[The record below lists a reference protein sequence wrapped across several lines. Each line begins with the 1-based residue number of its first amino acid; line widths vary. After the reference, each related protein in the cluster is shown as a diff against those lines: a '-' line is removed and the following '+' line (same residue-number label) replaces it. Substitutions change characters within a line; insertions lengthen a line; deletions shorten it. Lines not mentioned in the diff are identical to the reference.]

1 MNHSK
6 KIRVVFLTFII
17 FMLCASTALAS
28 VFLAYPKKVGLGEPF
43 MVRVT
48 SDNFLESVVILWKG
62 ASVRPEIKKWKGRF
76 VALAMLGTDVL
87 FDKTGKAKLV
97 VKVVSEGKERK
108 FGRTVQINK
117 KKYKIQR
124 LTLPEK
130 MVTPP
135 ETVYKKIAKDR
146 VEVKKAKETV
156 SAKRKWFVPFQRPT
170 KGAQSSPYGA
180 QRILNGKPKNP
191 HRGLD
196 FRGAKGTAVKAM
208 ADGKVVLVGDHYY
221 AGNSVYL
228 DHGNGVIT
236 MYFHLSRIDVKQGE
250 IVERGQIIGGIGST
264 GRVTGPHLHMSVSV
278 QGKLVDPAYV
288 LYKTTD
294 QLLGVSSR

>member
-1 MNHSK
+1 MNRNRQFR
-6 KIRVVFLTFII
+6 IAFLTLLI
-17 FMLCASTALAS
+17 LLVCASSAFAS
-28 VFLAYPKKVGLGEPF
+28 VYLAYPKKVGLGEPF

-48 SDNFLESVVILWKG
+48 SDKPFSSVEINWKG
-62 ASVRPEIKKWKGRF
+62 KSVNPEIRNWKGRS

-87 FDKTGKAKLV
+87 SDKPGRDKIVIKT
-97 VKVVSEGKERK
+97 VSNGEERN
-108 FGRTVQINK
+108 FGRTVRIQK

-135 ETVYKKIAKDR
+135 KEVYEKIARDR
-146 VEVKKAKETV
+146 KEVNAAKATM
-156 SAKRKWFVPFQRPT
+156 SAERKWYVPFNRPT

-196 FRGAKGTAVKAM
+196 FRGAKGTSVKAM
-208 ADGKVVLVGDHYY
+208 ADGKVVLVGNHYY
-221 AGNSVYL
+221 AGNSIYV
-228 DHGNGVIT
+228 DHGNGVVT
-236 MYFHLSRIDVKQGE
+236 MYFHLSRIDVKEGDM
-250 IVERGQIIGGIGST
+250 VERGQLLGGIGST

-278 QGKLVDPAYV
+278 QGKLVDPNY
-288 LYKTTD
+288 LMHKTTD
-294 QLLGVSSR
+294 QLLGIK

>member
-1 MNHSK
+1 MKNIK
-6 KIRVVFLTFII
+6 YIRVVLLTFIL
-17 FMLCASTALAS
+17 MLLCASTAFAS

-48 SDNFLESVVILWKG
+48 SDKPMESVSIDWKG
-62 ASVRPEIKKWKGRF
+62 KTVKPEIRKWRGRS
-76 VALAMLGTDVL
+76 VALAMFGTDVL
-87 FDKTGKAKLV
+87 FDKPGKEKLV
-97 VKVVSEGKERK
+97 IRTTSEGKERK
-108 FGRTVQINK
+108 FGRSVRVNK

-124 LTLPEK
+124 LTLPKK

-135 ETVYKKIAKDR
+135 KEVYDRIARDRKEVKVAKD
-146 VEVKKAKETV
+146 TM
-156 SAKRKWFVPFQRPT
+156 SAERMWFVPFQRPT
-170 KGAQSSPYGA
+170 KGGQSSPYGA

-208 ADGKVVLVGDHYY
+208 ADGKVVLVGEHYY
-221 AGNSVYL
+221 AGNSIYL

-236 MYFHLSRIDVKQGE
+236 MYFHLSRIDVKEGDT
-250 IVERGQIIGGIGST
+250 VERGQVLGGIGST

-278 QGKLVDPAYV
+278 QGRLVDPNYIM
-288 LYKTTD
+288 YKSTD
-294 QLLGVSSR
+294 YLLGIK